1 MTDNDPVHKYSL
13 IRMTARPLG
22 LLLLVLSASI
32 AACGALGFLA
42 DPALGWDPE
51 ETAQDF
57 EHMLRSAVITAVA
70 AIPFLLASWRVPVR
84 LGRREALFVVST
96 IWVAMGLFGSI
107 PYVLGANMSLA
118 DALFEAFSGLTT
130 TGATILDDIEGR
142 LSAPLHMWRMATHW
156 LGGLGIVVLFV
167 ALMPGWGVG
176 SKRLFQSEAAGPQTG
191 GISPR
196 IRDTAKTLLVIYC
209 SFTVAIIGALWA
221 AEMPLF
227 DAVTHSFSTIAT
239 GGFSIKNGSVGEYNN
254 LAIEL
259 TILVGM
265 LLAGTN
271 FALFHRFK
279 TEGHSVFWATPEF
292 RVYVLLVAGATLLIS
307 ADMLINATHGL
318 GDALRY
324 SSFQVVAIMT
334 GTGFGTADYEQWST
348 LSRSLLLMLYFCG
361 GMAGST
367 TGSMKLIRIMIIVKV
382 VLHEIR
388 LGFRPTLVAPIRL
401 GGSTVA
407 DTVVRGTLAYALIFV
422 ATVVVG
428 AMAVAALD
436 PVDLTTAL
444 MASLACVANV
454 GPGMGAVGP
463 TDNYG
468 FFSDTSKV
476 ILSFCMLLGRLEFFS
491 LLSLF
496 VPSFWRR

>member
-1 MTDNDPVHKYSL
+1 
-13 IRMTARPLG
+13 MTARPLG

-51 ETAQDF
+51 ETAADF
-57 EHMLRSAVITAVA
+57 EHMLRSAAIPAIA
-70 AIPFLLASWRVPVR
+70 AIPLLLASWRVPVH

-96 IWVAMGLFGSI
+96 IWIAMGLFGSI
-107 PYVLGANMSLA
+107 PFVVGADMPMA

-130 TGATILDDIEGR
+130 TGATILTDIEGR

-176 SKRLFQSEAAGPQTG
+176 GKRLFQSEAAGPQTG

-196 IRDTAKTLLVIYC
+196 IRDTAKTLLLIYC
-209 SFTVAIIGALWA
+209 SITAALIGALWA
-221 AEMPLF
+221 ADMPLF

-239 GGFSIKNGSVGEYNN
+239 GGFSLKNGSVGEYNN

-279 TEGHSVFWATPEF
+279 SGGRGVFWSNPEF
-292 RVYVLLVAGATLLIS
+292 RVYILLVAGATLLIS
-307 ADMLINATHGL
+307 TDMILNATHEI

-334 GTGFGTADYEQWST
+334 GTGFGTADYEEWST

-382 VLHEIR
+382 VMHEIR
-388 LGFRPTLVAPIRL
+388 IGFRPTLVAPIRL
-401 GGSTVA
+401 GGSPVA
-407 DTVVRGTLAYALIFV
+407 DSVVRGILAYSLIFV
-422 ATVVVG
+422 ATVVIG
-428 AMAVAALD
+428 AMMVAALD

-454 GPGMGAVGP
+454 GPGLGAVGP
-463 TDNYG
+463 TENYG
-468 FFSDTSKV
+468 FLSDGAKLV
-476 ILSFCMLLGRLEFFS
+476 LSFCMLLGRLEFFS

>member
-1 MTDNDPVHKYSL
+1 LNTQATASHISL
-13 IRMTARPLG
+13 VRMTARPLG
-22 LLLLVLSASI
+22 LLLLVLAGAI
-32 AACGALGFLA
+32 AGCGVLGFLA
-42 DPALGWDPE
+42 NPELGWDAVRTQE
-51 ETAQDF
+51 GF
-57 EHMLRSAVITAVA
+57 GHMLQSAGVTAMA
-70 AIPFLLASWRVPVR
+70 AIPFLIASWRVPVR

-96 IWVAMGLFGSI
+96 IWISMGLFGAI
-107 PYVLGANMSLA
+107 PFMLGANMSWA

-130 TGATILDDIEGR
+130 TGATILTDIEGR

-167 ALMPGWGVG
+167 ALMPGWGAG
-176 SKRLFQSEAAGPQTG
+176 GKRLFQSEAAGPQTG

-196 IRDTAKTLLVIYC
+196 IRDTAKTLLWIYC
-209 SFTVAIIGALWA
+209 SITAVLICALWGCG
-221 AEMPLF
+221 MPLF

-259 TILVGM
+259 TILGGM

-279 TEGHSVFWATPEF
+279 SEGRGVFWASPEF
-292 RVYVLLVAGATLLIS
+292 RVYILLVAGATLLITS
-307 ADMLINATHGL
+307 DMLINATHGL

-334 GTGFGTADYEQWST
+334 GTGLGTADHEDWST
-348 LSRSLLLMLYFCG
+348 LSLSLLLMLYFCG

-367 TGSMKLIRIMIIVKV
+367 TGGMKLIRIMIILKV
-382 VLHEIR
+382 VVHEIKV
-388 LGFRPTLVAPIRL
+388 GIRPNLVAPIRV
-401 GGSTVA
+401 GETPIPEGI
-407 DTVVRGTLAYALIFV
+407 VRSTLAYALIFMG
-422 ATVVVG
+422 TVMAG
-428 AMAVAALD
+428 AIAVAALD
-436 PVDLTTAL
+436 PVDLTTAF

-454 GPGMGAVGP
+454 GPGLGAVGP

-468 FFSDTSKV
+468 FFSDASKMV
-476 ILSFCMLLGRLEFFS
+476 LSFCMLLGRLEFFS

-496 VPSFWRR
+496 VPGFWRR

>member
-1 MTDNDPVHKYSL
+1 
-13 IRMTARPLG
+13 MTARPLG
-22 LLLLVLSASI
+22 LLLLVLAAAI

-42 DPALGWDPE
+42 DPELGWDAE
-51 ETAQDF
+51 KTAIDF
-57 EHMLRSAVITAVA
+57 RHMLNSAGITAIA
-70 AIPFLLASWRVPVR
+70 AIPFLLASWRVPVH

-96 IWVAMGLFGSI
+96 IWIAMGLFGAI
-107 PYVLGANMSLA
+107 PFVLGAQMSWA

-130 TGATILDDIEGR
+130 TGATILTDIEGS

-167 ALMPGWGVG
+167 ALMPGWGAG
-176 SKRLFQSEAAGPQTG
+176 GKRLFQSEAAGPQTG

-196 IRDTAKTLLVIYC
+196 IRDTAKTLLLIYC
-209 SFTVAIIGALWA
+209 SITAVQICALWLA
-221 AEMPLF
+221 GMPLF

-254 LAIEL
+254 LAIEI

-271 FALFHRFK
+271 FALFHRFRS
-279 TEGHSVFWATPEF
+279 EGFRVFWASPEF
-292 RVYVLLVAGATLLIS
+292 RVYILLVAGATLLITS
-307 ADMLINATHGL
+307 DMLFNATHGA
-318 GDALRY
+318 GDALRF

-334 GTGFGTADYEQWST
+334 GTGFGTADYEEWST
-348 LSRSLLLMLYFCG
+348 LSRSLLLILYFCG

-382 VLHEIR
+382 VIHEIR
-388 LGFRPTLVAPIRL
+388 IGIRPTLVSPIRI
-401 GGSTVA
+401 GKVPVDEGI
-407 DTVVRGTLAYALIFV
+407 VRGTLAYALIFMG
-422 ATVVVG
+422 TVMTG
-428 AMAVAALD
+428 ALAVASLD
-436 PVDLTTAL
+436 SIDLTTAI

-463 TDNYG
+463 SENYA
-468 FFSDTSKV
+468 FFSDTSKM

-496 VPSFWRR
+496 VPGFWRR

>member
-1 MTDNDPVHKYSL
+1 MSETDPVRKYSL
-13 IRMTARPLG
+13 LRMTARPLG
-22 LLLLVLSASI
+22 LLLLVLSASM

-51 ETAQDF
+51 ETARDF
-57 EHMLRSAVITAVA
+57 HHMLRSAVVPAVA

-96 IWVAMGLFGSI
+96 IWIAMGLFGSI
-107 PYVLGANMSLA
+107 PFVIGADMSVA
-118 DALFEAFSGLTT
+118 DSLFEAFSGLTT

-142 LSAPLHMWRMATHW
+142 LSAPLHVWRMATHW

-176 SKRLFQSEAAGPQTG
+176 GKRLFQSEAAGPQTG

-196 IRDTAKTLLVIYC
+196 IRDTAKTLLLIYC
-209 SFTVAIIGALWA
+209 SFTAALIGALWA
-221 AEMPLF
+221 ADMPLF
-227 DAVTHSFSTIAT
+227 DAITHSFSTIAT
-239 GGFSIKNGSVGEYNN
+239 GGFSLKNGSIGEYNN

-279 TEGHSVFWATPEF
+279 SEGHKVFWESPEF
-292 RVYVLLVAGATLLIS
+292 RVYVLLVAGATLIIAS
-307 ADMLINATHGL
+307 DMLINATHGL

-334 GTGFGTADYEQWST
+334 GTGFGTADYEGWST
-348 LSRSLLLMLYFCG
+348 LSRGLLLILYFCG

-367 TGSMKLIRIMIIVKV
+367 TGSMKLIRIMVLVKV
-382 VLHEIR
+382 VVHEIR
-388 LGFRPTLVAPIRL
+388 IGFRPNLIAPIRL
-401 GGSTVA
+401 GNHPVA
-407 DTVVRGTLAYALIFV
+407 EHIVRSTLAYAFIFMG
-422 ATVVVG
+422 TVLAG
-428 AMAVAALD
+428 AIIVAALD

-454 GPGMGAVGP
+454 GPGFGAVGP
-463 TDNYG
+463 TDNFG
-468 FFSDTSKV
+468 FFSDGSKL

>member
-57 EHMLRSAVITAVA
+57 EHMLRAAFITAIA
-70 AIPFLLASWRVPVR
+70 AVPFLLASWRVPVR

-96 IWVAMGLFGSI
+96 IWIAMGLFGSV
-107 PYVLGANMSLA
+107 PYVMGANMDFA

-196 IRDTAKTLLVIYC
+196 IRDTAKTLLLIYC
-209 SFTVAIIGALWA
+209 SITVVLIGALWA

-259 TILVGM
+259 TILAGM

-279 TEGHSVFWATPEF
+279 TEGYGVFWRTPEF
-292 RVYVLLVAGATLLIS
+292 RVYVLLVAGATLLITS
-307 ADMLINATHGL
+307 DMIINATHGL

-422 ATVVVG
+422 ATVVIG

-454 GPGMGAVGP
+454 GPGLGAVGP

-468 FFSDTSKV
+468 FFSDGSKV